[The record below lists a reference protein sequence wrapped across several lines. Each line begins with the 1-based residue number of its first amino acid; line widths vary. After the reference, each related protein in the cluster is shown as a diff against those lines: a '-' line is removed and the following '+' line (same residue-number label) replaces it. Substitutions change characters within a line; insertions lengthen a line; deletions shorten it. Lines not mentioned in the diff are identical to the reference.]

1 MSENMIGTCEVCQK
15 PVPRECM
22 TYFNYKLY
30 HPDCFVKIKDS
41 IPPPDE
47 STIAKQELRD
57 QLQRE
62 LQGFKIQLAQLKNR
76 AIRSEI
82 IKSQSSKSSKKKS
95 TKKKKR
101 KSTKKKKKRTSTKR
115 KRTTKRRKKSTRR
128 KPVRKSRI
136 KSKRKTRRKAVRR
149 VSRRKKKAKRR
160 R

>member
-1 MSENMIGTCEVCQK
+1 MSENMVGTCEVCQK

-30 HPDCFVKIKDS
+30 HPDCFEKIKDS
-41 IPPPDE
+41 TPPPDQ

-101 KSTKKKKKRTSTKR
+101 KSTKKKTKR
-115 KRTTKRRKKSTRR
+115 KRATTK
-128 KPVRKSRI
+128 
-136 KSKRKTRRKAVRR
+136 
-149 VSRRKKKAKRR
+149 
-160 R
+160 